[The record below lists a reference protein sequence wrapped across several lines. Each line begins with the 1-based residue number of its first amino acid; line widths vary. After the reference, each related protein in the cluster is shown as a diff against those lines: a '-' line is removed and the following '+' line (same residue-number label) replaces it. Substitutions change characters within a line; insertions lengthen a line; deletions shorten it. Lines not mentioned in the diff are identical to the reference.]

1 MLKIVDGGEFDVS
14 KRSVAATKLQ
24 ENDRVLLV
32 EVIKDQR
39 NMILQSRD
47 GYFLRFALEEI
58 PDKKKNAIGVR
69 GMKLG
74 AGDLLEEAYLT
85 QAISDRSIVYK
96 EKTIEL
102 NKLKLGKRD
111 AKGAKVRV

>member
-1 MLKIVDGGEFDVS
+1 M
-14 KRSVAATKLQ
+14 
-24 ENDRVLLV
+24 LLV

-58 PDKKKNAIGVR
+58 PDKKKTAIGVR

-111 AKGAKVRV
+111 AKGVKVRV